1 MHGLVILLP
10 SAIGCDTNF
19 LSPIGK
25 FGTDFIG
32 YTVTGEVAGGKH
44 HYTTFSII
52 TRFCGVGE
60 FFFCVPHT

>member
-10 SAIGCDTNF
+10 PAIGCDTNF

-32 YTVTGEVAGGKH
+32 YTVSGEVAGGK
-44 HYTTFSII
+44 YTKLILI
-52 TRFCGVGE
+52 KDVGSL
-60 FFFCVPHT
+60 